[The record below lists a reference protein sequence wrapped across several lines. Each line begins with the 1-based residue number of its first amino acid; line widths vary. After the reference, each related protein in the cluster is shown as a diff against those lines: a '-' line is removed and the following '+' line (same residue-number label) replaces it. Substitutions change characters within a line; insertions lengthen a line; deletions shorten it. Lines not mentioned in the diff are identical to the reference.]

1 MKIGEILIERKQQRT
16 MIMYHGTVLKNVR
29 TILKNGLVANPPQR
43 VYDTGEFQTIGGVYL
58 TSAFETAEDA
68 ADIASE
74 KFKSPPVVIT
84 VQYTLDSGYIDE
96 DILHG
101 IVGDA
106 ISYAHK
112 YSKSF
117 SDTIYGYIMR
127 PNNGLKISR
136 DSAPLIQEYAYFVSD
151 LIKTTG
157 SRNIFKLSTNEGY
170 REILTKVLRS
180 VKSADMQTQSE
191 VWVDRD
197 IKFSGKTRI
206 IRITNMNDHTVLY
219 DEKKKND
226 NTENKYMIVEINDT
240 DFIMDVPEYVEDSY
254 QLEKYFFQIKKKI
267 ETMDKKQKV
276 SSYRPTIYTAANKE
290 TVKQIFTNNNMSEY
304 DYKLKDGKIYA

>member
-29 TILKNGLVANPPQR
+29 SILKNGLVANPPQR

-58 TSAFETAEDA
+58 TSSFETAEDA

-101 IVGDA
+101 IVADA

-180 VKSADMQTQSE
+180 VKSANMQTKSE

-226 NTENKYMIVEINDT
+226 NTVNKYMIVEINDT

>member
-29 TILKNGLVANPPQR
+29 TIFKNGLVANPPQR

-58 TSAFETAEDA
+58 TSSFETAEDA

-96 DILHG
+96 DIFHG
-101 IVGDA
+101 IVSDA

-112 YSKSF
+112 YNASW

-157 SRNIFKLSTNEGY
+157 SRNIFKLSTKEGY

-180 VKSADMQTQSE
+180 VKSANMQTQSE

-219 DEKKKND
+219 DEKKKD
-226 NTENKYMIVEINDT
+226 DTEKNKYMIVEINDT

-254 QLEKYFFQIKKKI
+254 QLEKFFFQIKKKI

-276 SSYRPTIYTAANKE
+276 SNYRPTIYTAANKE